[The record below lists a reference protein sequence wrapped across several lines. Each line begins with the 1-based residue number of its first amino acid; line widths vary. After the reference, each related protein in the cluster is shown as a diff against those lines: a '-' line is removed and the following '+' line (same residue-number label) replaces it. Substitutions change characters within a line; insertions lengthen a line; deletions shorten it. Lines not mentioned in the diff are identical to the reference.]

1 VRLGAIRKEQ
11 QQALERARLAERD
24 ISERNRTDALLR
36 ENEARYRMLTQ
47 TAADA
52 IVTTDGQGRIT
63 DWNLAA
69 ERMFGHPR
77 EQIIGQPVSML
88 VAQRHQTE
96 FREGLRKA
104 IEVERAGVINEGV
117 EMSAL
122 TRAGREIPVE
132 FSLSKW
138 QVGPDTFLTGVIR
151 DISERKRKD
160 EQLRE
165 SELLLRASIETIGEG
180 FVIFDAD
187 DRLVFCN
194 QEYRDFY
201 PTSAPVIEPGRT
213 FEEIIRYGVEHGQYR
228 AAIGCEEAWLAETL
242 ERHRQGNLNRIHQLD
257 DGRWLKIRERR
268 TASGHT
274 VGFRVDITDL
284 QAAKQEA
291 QAANVAKSQF
301 LATMSHEIRT
311 PLNAIMGMAQVLLMP
326 KLKDAERLEYAHT
339 IYSSGQILLKL
350 LNDILD
356 LSKIEAGRVDL
367 ESIAFEP
374 AQILSQVQT
383 LFAQSVA
390 AKGLQIEASWR
401 GPRGSYLGDPHRLVQ
416 MLSNLV
422 ANALKFTERGSIRM
436 EAREVRLKLHM
447 ATLEF
452 SVSDTGIGIPED
464 RQKLLF
470 QSFTQ
475 ADSSTTRHYGGTGL
489 GLSIVRTLARAMGG
503 EVGVK
508 SQDGR
513 GSRFW
518 FRIPAKH
525 NAGGALSEQDW
536 KFDNADYELRAPLS
550 SMPEPSNR
558 TVDAALVLALMRELE
573 PLLVR
578 NKFDAIARFRDL
590 EDAVAGTDLAA
601 PIAQAGR
608 ALHELHFDVTL
619 DQLRQIMRQRGWTD
633 TRND

>member
-1 VRLGAIRKEQ
+1 
-11 QQALERARLAERD
+11 
-24 ISERNRTDALLR
+24 
-36 ENEARYRMLTQ
+36 
-47 TAADA
+47 
-52 IVTTDGQGRIT
+52 
-63 DWNLAA
+63 
-69 ERMFGHPR
+69 
-77 EQIIGQPVSML
+77 
-88 VAQRHQTE
+88 
-96 FREGLRKA
+96 
-104 IEVERAGVINEGV
+104 
-117 EMSAL
+117 
-122 TRAGREIPVE
+122 
-132 FSLSKW
+132 
-138 QVGPDTFLTGVIR
+138 
-151 DISERKRKD
+151 
-160 EQLRE
+160 
-165 SELLLRASIETIGEG
+165 
-180 FVIFDAD
+180 
-187 DRLVFCN
+187 
-194 QEYRDFY
+194 
-201 PTSAPVIEPGRT
+201 
-213 FEEIIRYGVEHGQYR
+213 
-228 AAIGCEEAWLAETL
+228 
-242 ERHRQGNLNRIHQLD
+242 
-257 DGRWLKIRERR
+257 
-268 TASGHT
+268 
-274 VGFRVDITDL
+274 
-284 QAAKQEA
+284 
-291 QAANVAKSQF
+291 
-301 LATMSHEIRT
+301 MSHEIRT

-326 KLKDAERLEYAHT
+326 QLKDAERLEYAHT

-436 EAREVRLKLHM
+436 EAREVRLKMQM

-464 RQKLLF
+464 RQGLLF

-508 SQDGR
+508 SQAGR

-518 FRIPAKH
+518 FRIPAER
-525 NAGGALSEQDW
+525 NTAGTLSEQDW
-536 KFDNADYELRAPLS
+536 KFDDADYELTLPAPLS
-550 SMPEPSNR
+550 LMPEASSR
-558 TVDAALVLALMRELE
+558 AVDAAPVLALMRELE

>member
-1 VRLGAIRKEQ
+1 V
-11 QQALERARLAERD
+11 
-24 ISERNRTDALLR
+24 
-36 ENEARYRMLTQ
+36 
-47 TAADA
+47 
-52 IVTTDGQGRIT
+52 VTGNDGQKYIWTIVEDITGR
-63 DWNLAA
+63 
-69 ERMFGHPR
+69 R
-77 EQIIGQPVSML
+77 
-88 VAQRHQTE
+88 
-96 FREGLRKA
+96 
-104 IEVERAGVINEGV
+104 
-117 EMSAL
+117 
-122 TRAGREIPVE
+122 
-132 FSLSKW
+132 
-138 QVGPDTFLTGVIR
+138 
-151 DISERKRKD
+151 RKD
-160 EQLRE
+160 EQLRD

-201 PTSAPVIEPGRT
+201 PTSASVIEPGRT

-228 AAIGCEEAWLAETL
+228 AAIGCEEAWVAETL

-274 VGFRVDITDL
+274 VGFRIDITDL
-284 QAAKQEA
+284 QATKQEA

-311 PLNAIMGMAQVLLMP
+311 PLNAIMGMAQVMLVP
-326 KLKDAERLEYAHT
+326 QLKDAERLDYART
-339 IYSSGQILLKL
+339 IYNSGQILLKL

-367 ESIAFEP
+367 ESIVFEP
-374 AQILSQVQT
+374 AQILIQVQT

-436 EAREVRLKLHM
+436 EAREVRLKLQM

-464 RQKLLF
+464 RQKVLF

-503 EVGVK
+503 DVGVK
-508 SQDGR
+508 SQSGM

-518 FRIPAKH
+518 FRVPARR
-525 NAGGALSEQDW
+525 NSAGGQDEQDW
-536 KFDNADYELRAPLS
+536 KFDNADYELTLPAPLS
-550 SMPEPSNR
+550 STPEPPSR
-558 TVDAALVLALMRELE
+558 TVDVAVVLALMLELE

-578 NKFDAIARFRDL
+578 NKFDAISRFRDL

-608 ALHELHFDVTL
+608 ALQELHFDVTL
-619 DQLRQIMRQRGWTD
+619 AQLREIMREKAWTGAKD
-633 TRND
+633 D